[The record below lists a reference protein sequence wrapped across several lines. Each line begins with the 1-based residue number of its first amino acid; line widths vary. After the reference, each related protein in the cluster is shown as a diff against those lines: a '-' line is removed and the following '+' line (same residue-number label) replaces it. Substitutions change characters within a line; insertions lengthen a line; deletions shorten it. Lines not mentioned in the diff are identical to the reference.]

1 MNRPTMLDVTKAR
14 TSPRWLDADGY
25 KLPRLYRLIRVQG
38 QGFLKGHAIR
48 NDMIGRKH
56 DHRGPVIA
64 GRHPTSAQRDCRS
77 GISFG
82 RFCNDIF
89 LWERSEQFANCGFLF
104 GVDQNQN
111 AFTRN
116 EAIKPCHGFFE
127 KSFLSDESKQLLR
140 PGVATHWP
148 KPLAATAG
156 ENEHVDRIEH

>member
-25 KLPRLYRLIRVQG
+25 KLARLYRRIRGQG

-77 GISFG
+77 GISYAVFSLKKK
-82 RFCNDIF
+82 
-89 LWERSEQFANCGFLF
+89 LWEGGEQFANRGFLF
-104 GVDQNQN
+104 GVGQNQN
-111 AFTRN
+111 
-116 EAIKPCHGFFE
+116 
-127 KSFLSDESKQLLR
+127 
-140 PGVATHWP
+140 
-148 KPLAATAG
+148 
-156 ENEHVDRIEH
+156 

>member
-25 KLPRLYRLIRVQG
+25 KLARLYRCIRGQR

-77 GISFG
+77 GTSYAVFCLKKKKARKPRRNLPK
-82 RFCNDIF
+82 RFARTCQTSDSNSTGSKP
-89 LWERSEQFANCGFLF
+89 RSARSTNG
-104 GVDQNQN
+104 
-111 AFTRN
+111 A
-116 EAIKPCHGFFE
+116 
-127 KSFLSDESKQLLR
+127 R
-140 PGVATHWP
+140 PT
-148 KPLAATAG
+148 TM
-156 ENEHVDRIEH
+156 